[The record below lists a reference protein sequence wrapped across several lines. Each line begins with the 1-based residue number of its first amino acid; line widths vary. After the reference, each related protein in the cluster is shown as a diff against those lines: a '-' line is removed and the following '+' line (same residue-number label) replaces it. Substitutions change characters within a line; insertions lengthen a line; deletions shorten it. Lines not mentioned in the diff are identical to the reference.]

1 MEIHVENF
9 PNLSSIFEQLE
20 QRNRRGAISSIEPNA
35 AKIHNQERKP
45 RSSTVMEAQPTK
57 RSTVG
62 RVASDSTGHKSSVVQ
77 PRARIRSAPCYSMDL
92 AQLQGD
98 TRLTDAAKKTEQRGA
113 WVAVMMTFLSLCDV
127 FSIIQERK
135 NKQVND

>member
-98 TRLTDAAKKTEQRGA
+98 TRLTDAAKK
-113 WVAVMMTFLSLCDV
+113 LSNEELGLLYDDILEPLDV